1 MLDIGAWAEFIVIA
15 LLALIIIGPKDL
27 PKALFTIGK
36 WVSKLRDLTYTA
48 HNTLTMISHPYD
60 ETETKPDQ
68 GQPGTHT
75 KRSRSQKDKSKNE
88 A

>member
-27 PKALFTIGK
+27 PKALFMIGK
-36 WVSKLRDLTYTA
+36 WISKLRDLTYTA

-60 ETETKPDQ
+60 ETEPDRSKSSKQVKP
-68 GQPGTHT
+68 T
-75 KRSRSQKDKSKNE
+75 KSKQNKSSNE
-88 A
+88 T

>member
-27 PKALFTIGK
+27 PKALFTLGK
-36 WVSKLRDLTYTA
+36 WVGKFRDFTYTA

-60 ETETKPDQ
+60 DEADLKPKPSKRTTSSKPKKPKSNSET
-68 GQPGTHT
+68 
-75 KRSRSQKDKSKNE
+75 
-88 A
+88 